1 MTEINQVSTE
11 IQDIAIASIDPESS
25 VNVRRSEVDVGTE
38 KVKASIAEHGFW
50 SNNAITIRSHP
61 DKSSEYEYEIIT
73 GQCRFK
79 ACADLG
85 LGEIPAIIQDIDEN
99 EAIRRSWAENEGRS
113 DITKGDKAYWVK
125 KVFDKAYYDE
135 HRTMQDSHKIAAKF
149 FAMSIQTVKNYYPA
163 GCLPREVLDMVGDGK
178 PLRMQDAAAIGES
191 ARYDTDIDE
200 SVKLMKE
207 RAEWVTNLPDKAHKN
222 EAIKVLKN
230 CKQRATIDELDAN
243 VQKEIEKQTARVEVA
258 IVIPEELHGKLLTWG
273 EQQGLGDAD
282 DATIISHMITKTLQN
297 M

>member
-1 MTEINQVSTE
+1 
-11 IQDIAIASIDPESS
+11 
-25 VNVRRSEVDVGTE
+25 
-38 KVKASIAEHGFW
+38 
-50 SNNAITIRSHP
+50 
-61 DKSSEYEYEIIT
+61 
-73 GQCRFK
+73 
-79 ACADLG
+79 
-85 LGEIPAIIQDIDEN
+85 
-99 EAIRRSWAENEGRS
+99 
-113 DITKGDKAYWVK
+113 
-125 KVFDKAYYDE
+125 
-135 HRTMQDSHKIAAKF
+135 
-149 FAMSIQTVKNYYPA
+149 
-163 GCLPREVLDMVGDGK
+163 
-178 PLRMQDAAAIGES
+178 MQDAAAIGES

-207 RAEWVTNLPDKAHKN
+207 RAEWVTNLPDKAHKD